1 MTNNVTPLK
10 AFLIVAVIL
19 ASVLQYEMGLSAR
32 SADENAATTYS
43 KSTEDV
49 AGLMP
54 EVS

>member
-19 ASVLQYEMGLSAR
+19 ASVLQYEMR
-32 SADENAATTYS
+32 MSADWPDENDVTTDS

-49 AGLMP
+49 AGLM
-54 EVS
+54 SLR